1 MVKIYS
7 PNIVG
12 NHILIDV
19 KNVCSDKIKTV
30 ENIRLFMDIVVKE
43 LNLNVIGECSYQ
55 FEKDNAPYGATM
67 IYLLSESHLS
77 VHTFV
82 DEGKVTL
89 DLFTC
94 GLGVDDAALK
104 KVIKDFFAVNA
115 LCLDAYYFTRGN

>member
-1 MVKIYS
+1 MVKIYN

-19 KNVCSDKIKTV
+19 KNVSSDKLKSV
-30 ENIRLFMDIVVKE
+30 EMIRPFMDKVVQE
-43 LNLNVIGECSYQ
+43 LNFNVIGECSHQ
-55 FEKDNAPYGATM
+55 FVKDNAPYGGTM

-77 VHTFV
+77 IHTIV

-89 DLFTC
+89 DLFIC

-104 KVIKDFFAVNA
+104 KVIKDFFEVNA